1 MKVLM
6 ENTNIETA
14 VELKDVILLIHLDE
28 AIDRVVSDFDFFTVP
43 SVLDELSLTILVD
56 EPWIMVHEL
65 QPLQGDHGNLSRSD
79 ETFVED
85 CPFRYP
91 FNSASSGH
99 VFFEG

>member
-6 ENTNIETA
+6 ENTNIKTA
-14 VELKDVILLIHLDE
+14 VELKKVILLIHFDE
-28 AIDRVVSDFDFFTVP
+28 AIDRVITNFDFFTVP
-43 SVLDELSLTILVD
+43 SMLNELSLAILVD

-91 FNSASSGH
+91 FDPASGRH